1 MELRNA
7 LADEPDLEIVWVMA
21 KRQVNPRSLRFVD
34 DYGLRSRIHF
44 WTDPESRVIDRLGI
58 RRPDAEPIEEG
69 VPHPTTLLLDRDGI
83 VRFADVREDFHI
95 WLDPALLSEALA
107 QLR

>member
-7 LADEPDLEIVWVMA
+7 LAEAPDLEIVWVMA
-21 KRQVNPRSLRFVD
+21 KRQLNPRSLRFVD

-44 WTDPESRVIDRLGI
+44 WVDPDSRAIDALGL
-58 RRPDAEPIEEG
+58 RRPNPEAIEEG

-83 VRFADVREDFHI
+83 VRFADVRENYQL
-95 WLDPALLSEALA
+95 WLDPVVVKEALA
-107 QLR
+107 KLD

>member
-1 MELRNA
+1 
-7 LADEPDLEIVWVMA
+7 MA
-21 KRQVNPRSLRFVD
+21 KRQLNARSLRFVD

-44 WTDPESRVIDRLGI
+44 WVDPESRAIDALGL
-58 RRPDAEPIEEG
+58 RRPNPEPIEEG

-83 VRFADVREDFHI
+83 VRFADVREDFRL
-95 WLDPALLSEALA
+95 WLDPVTVREALA

>member
-1 MELRNA
+1 MELRNELEA
-7 LADEPDLEIVWVMA
+7 APDLEIAWVMA
-21 KRQVNPRSLRFVD
+21 KGQVNARSLRFVD
-34 DYGLRSRIHF
+34 DYGLRGRIHF
-44 WTDPESRVIDRLGI
+44 WVDPESRAIDQLGI
-58 RRPDAEPIEEG
+58 RRPSPEPIEEG

-95 WLDPALLSEALA
+95 WLDPEVVSEALA

>member
-7 LADEPDLEIVWVMA
+7 LANEPDLQIVWVMA
-21 KRQVNPRSLRFVD
+21 KRQWNARSLRFVD
-34 DYGLRSRIHF
+34 DYGLRGRIHF
-44 WTDPESRVIDRLGI
+44 WADPESRAIDALGL
-58 RRPDAEPIEEG
+58 RRPQPEAIEEG

-83 VRFADVREDFHI
+83 VRFADVREDFHL
-95 WLDPALLSEALA
+95 WLDPAVVREALA